1 MAPDSEF
8 ESPKLS
14 GPGGWAQ
21 GREWVEYGAENGDV
35 MVLGKSAEAGLGA
48 VNGAVE

>member
-8 ESPKLS
+8 ESPELS

-21 GREWVEYGAENGDV
+21 GREWAEYGAENGDGDG
-35 MVLGKSAEAGLGA
+35 LGKSSEAGLGA
-48 VNGAVE
+48 VNGAAE